1 MFRLVGCLDHAAINV
16 STEAYALEPEDCFV
30 ELLDCEVICESFRV
44 ISNYAGGHRGVGGGG
59 QICSPGPLEKL
70 YFHGCFL
77 DPFFSLTTEAERMDC
92 LTGNV
97 MSPLKDMKY
106 VYLGTWG
113 KDKFRTLDE
122 EQKRHFKRC
131 MSKITAYLEEM
142 NEWVDEIEVELEE
155 KAGIRRWDCKVEK

>member
-1 MFRLVGCLDHAAINV
+1 MCG
-16 STEAYALEPEDCFV
+16 
-30 ELLDCEVICESFRV
+30 
-44 ISNYAGGHRGVGGGG
+44 
-59 QICSPGPLEKL
+59 PGPLEKL
-70 YFHGCFL
+70 YFHGCFI
-77 DPFFSLTTEAERMDC
+77 DPFFALTTEAERMDC

-155 KAGIRRWDCKVEK
+155 KAGIRRWDCKMEK